1 MQPEK
6 KSETFHPMSHY
17 LRKKGISVE
26 ADVINLDGSM
36 LVNFVNKDFLCSLF
50 VRLNPSMALEKLV
63 Q

>member
-26 ADVINLDGSM
+26 ADVINLRGWVYVSQ
-36 LVNFVNKDFLCSLF
+36 FC
-50 VRLNPSMALEKLV
+50 
-63 Q
+63 